1 MDALPQGFPDL
12 LDLFAHSLAEVR
24 FGDLDAAALTSLAAE
39 VSAAAE
45 EVAAAESALET
56 ARAALAARQETLLVQ
71 ANRALAYAR
80 VFAEA
85 DEPLLARVNAIVLP
99 RSPRKSRLGLGVDAG
114 AGGGAG
120 ASTSAG
126 IDGELA
132 ARRPRGRPRKV
143 VPDSSTETF
152 DAEQQSLASTG
163 E

>member
-24 FGDLDAAALTSLAAE
+24 FGDLDAATLTSVAAE
-39 VSAAAE
+39 VTAAAE
-45 EVAAAESALET
+45 EVAAAEAALET

-99 RSPRKSRLGLGVDAG
+99 RSPRKPRLDTVF
-114 AGGGAG
+114 
-120 ASTSAG
+120 SAAAATG
-126 IDGELA
+126 TDPELA
-132 ARRPRGRPRKV
+132 ARRPRGRPRKIA
-143 VPDSSTETF
+143 PDSSAEIF
-152 DAEQQSLASTG
+152 DIEQQSLASTG